1 MTYRSIADFIFRH
14 SGLTS
19 LDPLVDVD
27 VNLVRR
33 LESRD
38 IPDAVICINGALEE
52 SYSLAP
58 ISLTGRPVGGV
69 LRPAPAV
76 TLTATQYSATI
87 SALTT
92 YASWMLGCTIRITG
106 DELDNQII
114 SSTELLRP
122 YVGSSAAGITATVFA
137 DCIPVDPK
145 YMAVIE
151 PVSILGRVPVRLV
164 GSEEEFYAY
173 AYGGYGRRSGNF
185 IDGVRYGGWGYND
198 TLANKTTGQPRL
210 ARAEWMALGT
220 AQPSLFLR
228 FNPMPDRVYSVTF
241 TGQLAPPVITA
252 ADIWTSGTPTVDP
265 GTIVTLPFPSS
276 VLTAF
281 CLKRWT
287 ANPTYS
293 PRGGDQIA
301 EIERQF
307 EDAKRAM
314 LCRPAQYAE
323 QFAIFHA

>member
-1 MTYRSIADFIFRH
+1 MTFRQIADFFFRH

-27 VNLVRR
+27 VNLMRR

-38 IPDAVICINGALEE
+38 IPDAVMCINGALEE

-69 LRPAPAV
+69 LRPAQAV
-76 TLTATQYSATI
+76 TLTATQYSTTI

-92 YASWMLGCTIRITG
+92 YASWMLGCTIRIGG

-122 YVGSSAAGITATVFA
+122 YVGSSASGIGATVYA
-137 DCIPVDPK
+137 DCIPVSSA

-151 PVSILGRVPVRLV
+151 PVRILGTAPVRMV

-173 AYGGYGRRSGNF
+173 NRRPRYYSATGN
-185 IDGVRYGGWGYND
+185 GATRYGWGYED
-198 TLANKTTGQPRL
+198 TVANKTIGQPRL
-210 ARAEWMALGT
+210 ARADWLALGT

-252 ADIWTSGTPTVDP
+252 ADIWTNGTPTVDP
-265 GTIVTLPFPSS
+265 GTIVTLPFPYS

-301 EIERQF
+301 EIDRQYQ
-307 EDAKRAM
+307 DAKRAM

-323 QFAIFHA
+323 SFAIFHA